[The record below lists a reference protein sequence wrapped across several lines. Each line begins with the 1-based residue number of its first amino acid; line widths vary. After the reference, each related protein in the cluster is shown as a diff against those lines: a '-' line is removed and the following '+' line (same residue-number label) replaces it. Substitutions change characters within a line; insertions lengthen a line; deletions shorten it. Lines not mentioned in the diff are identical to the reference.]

1 MVWMMVNLYENYGEL
16 KMKEVTE
23 VRVHVSG
30 CFVVCPH
37 CENHVD
43 GWYTDPRG
51 CDTKCDFCDKIIKI
65 HKEADLEIY

>member
-1 MVWMMVNLYENYGEL
+1 ME
-16 KMKEVTE
+16 EVTE

-43 GWYTDPRG
+43 GWYTDRRG
-51 CDTKCDFCDKIIKI
+51 CETKCDFCDKIIKI